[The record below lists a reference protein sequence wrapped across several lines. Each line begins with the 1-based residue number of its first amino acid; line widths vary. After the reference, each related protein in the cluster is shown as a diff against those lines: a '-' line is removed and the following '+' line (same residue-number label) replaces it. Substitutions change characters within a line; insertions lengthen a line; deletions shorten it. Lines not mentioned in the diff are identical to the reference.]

1 MSNNETN
8 NSSHLNDPIDET
20 FGSKPTV
27 TELSSTGSMDARRR
41 GLGRGLSA
49 LLGGDEEDEAKA
61 KSKTATVQNG
71 DQKMAIELL
80 SPSPFQPR
88 RRFEPNALASLVVS
102 IKDKGIMQPLLVRAN
117 PAKPGH
123 YEIIAGER
131 RWRAA
136 QAAKLHEVPVIIKDL
151 TDRESLEVALIE
163 NIQRSDLTPVEEAH
177 AYRRLMADFGHTQEE
192 LSGVIGKSRS
202 QIANT
207 LRLLNLPE
215 SVLNLLEEGQIS
227 AGHGRAL
234 VVAKDPLAIAKLII
248 SQDLSV
254 RATEQLVQREK
265 NPDGAAAAA
274 AGATPDPSANAPQH
288 GLSSGGFANPG
299 GGMQRSSGGRTGDQ
313 PSNQKMTKDKDVLA
327 LEATMSRSLG
337 LTVNL
342 EVKDNGGSLTIHYQT
357 LDQLDNLISKLGNFY

>member
-1 MSNNETN
+1 MITNETN
-8 NSSHLNDPIDET
+8 NTSLPNDPIDET
-20 FGSKPTV
+20 FGSKPNV
-27 TELSSTGSMDARRR
+27 SELANTGAIEARRR

-49 LLGGDEEDEAKA
+49 LLGGDEENEV
-61 KSKTATVQNG
+61 KSPAPQAGN
-71 DQKMAIELL
+71 QKLGIELL

-88 RRFEPNALASLVVS
+88 RRFEANSLAALVTSV
-102 IKDKGIMQPLLVRAN
+102 KEKGVMQPLLVRAN
-117 PAKPGH
+117 PTKAGH

-136 QAAKLHEVPVIIKDL
+136 QAAKLHEVPVIIKEL
-151 TDRESLEVALIE
+151 SDRESLEVALIE

-215 SVLNLLEEGQIS
+215 AVLNLIEEGQIS

-234 VVAKDPLAIAKLII
+234 VVASDPLAIAKLII

-254 RATEQLVQREK
+254 RATEQIVQREK
-265 NPDGAAAAA
+265 NQDTTPAETGLAAVEPGSAQEEE
-274 AGATPDPSANAPQH
+274 GPSP
-288 GLSSGGFANPG
+288 ANPTPFPKAP
-299 GGMQRSSGGRTGDQ
+299 RTGERS
-313 PSNQKMTKDKDVLA
+313 PSQAITKDRDVIA
-327 LEATMSRSLG
+327 LEETMSRSLG

-342 EVKDNGGSLTIHYQT
+342 EVNGNGGSLTIHYQT
-357 LDQLDNLISKLGNFY
+357 LDQLDSLISKLGNFY